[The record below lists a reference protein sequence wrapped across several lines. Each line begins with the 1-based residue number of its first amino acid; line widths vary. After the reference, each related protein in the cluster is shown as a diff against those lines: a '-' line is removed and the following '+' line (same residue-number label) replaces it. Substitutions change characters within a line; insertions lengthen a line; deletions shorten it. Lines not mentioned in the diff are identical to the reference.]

1 MYGIWHWTPI
11 HSGNICKASTS
22 SSTYKLSPYRRGG
35 GATWYPKPTFIPTQ
49 LGLGITQA
57 IHCEVIQVST
67 VYYAVCFPQT
77 VYCSTWLTWDFRHLI
92 VLMLLSAITRNH
104 STNNACC
111 CVRLRMMTGPSIY
124 DLGSVFERLLIL
136 SYHNFLKIN
145 QVLRKVLEW
154 VSTSAR

>member
-1 MYGIWHWTPI
+1 METL
-11 HSGNICKASTS
+11 AQST
-22 SSTYKLSPYRRGG
+22 
-35 GATWYPKPTFIPTQ
+35 TWYPKPTFIPTQ

-124 DLGSVFERLLIL
+124 DLGPVFERLDKLICRL
-136 SYHNFLKIN
+136 TGPTDPFFQK
-145 QVLRKVLEW
+145 
-154 VSTSAR
+154 

>member
-1 MYGIWHWTPI
+1 MRIIQSIYFCTVVSYYIRLRI
-11 HSGNICKASTS
+11 Q
-22 SSTYKLSPYRRGG
+22 KLSSICENSS
-35 GATWYPKPTFIPTQ
+35 TWYPKPTFIPTQ

-77 VYCSTWLTWDFRHLI
+77 VYYSTWLTWDFRHLI
-92 VLMLLSAITRNH
+92 VLMLLSPITRNH

-124 DLGSVFERLLIL
+124 DLGPVFERLVSLNIWATT
-136 SYHNFLKIN
+136 N
-145 QVLRKVLEW
+145 VL
-154 VSTSAR
+154 

>member
-1 MYGIWHWTPI
+1 MNDLVV
-11 HSGNICKASTS
+11 NILTKYPS
-22 SSTYKLSPYRRGG
+22 
-35 GATWYPKPTFIPTQ
+35 WYPRPTFIPTQ

-124 DLGSVFERLLIL
+124 DLGPVFERLQ
-136 SYHNFLKIN
+136 SMVKFTEEVMFEKIRN
-145 QVLRKVLEW
+145 YMKADNGTLLPVKNDYFSVE
-154 VSTSAR
+154 V